1 MSANVNLKVLVAGPD
16 ADGLGEAVA
25 DLGAEVVRVEGFA
38 SADTLDA
45 AGLPD
50 ADVLVLTDMD
60 DAAAIS
66 VAKEANPDV
75 KVVTYA
81 DESLPEYAR
90 RQADLAVD
98 PALLPPET
106 VAEELVGN
114 GSADGDAD
122 AE

>member
-1 MSANVNLKVLVAGPD
+1 MSLKVLVAGPD
-16 ADGLGEAVA
+16 SDGLGEAAA

-38 SADTLDA
+38 SAESLDD

-98 PALLPPET
+98 PALLGPEA
-106 VAEELVGN
+106 VAEELVG
-114 GSADGDAD
+114 ADGH

>member
-1 MSANVNLKVLVAGPD
+1 MSVRMKVLVAGPD
-16 ADGLGEAVA
+16 ADGLGEAVEH
-25 DLGAEVVRVEGFA
+25 LGAEVVRVEGFA
-38 SADTLDA
+38 SAESLDA

-50 ADVLVLTDMD
+50 ADVFVLTDMD
-60 DAAAIS
+60 DAVAIA

-98 PALLPPET
+98 PALLGPET
-106 VAEELVGN
+106 VAEELVAN
-114 GSADGDAD
+114 GADAD
-122 AE
+122 TDADEE

>member
-1 MSANVNLKVLVAGPD
+1 MSVKVLVAGPD
-16 ADGLGEAVA
+16 TDGLGEAVA
-25 DLGAEVVRVEGFA
+25 DLGADVVRVEGIA
-38 SADTLDA
+38 STESLGD

-98 PALLPPET
+98 PALLSPET
-106 VAEELVGN
+106 VAEELVG
-114 GSADGDAD
+114 ADAD
-122 AE
+122 PE